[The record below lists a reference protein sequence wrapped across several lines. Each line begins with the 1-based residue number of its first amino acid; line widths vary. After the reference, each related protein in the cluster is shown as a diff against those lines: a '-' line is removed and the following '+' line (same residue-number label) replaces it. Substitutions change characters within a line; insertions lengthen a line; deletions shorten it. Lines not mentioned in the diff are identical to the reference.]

1 MHFLNFE
8 VFLSYRISRIFC
20 RRCFDYKIIMI
31 IILRLKRELCPG
43 GIRTHRCIR
52 KIQPKLSPIIFFS
65 RFIQMLQPICKNF
78 TKLIVRRVNIN
89 VYFKLKDPFIHCSFT
104 QRNSHLFY
112 NKYSSITNVHYKI
125 YPNAKFYRHLL
136 ERLQQRFLKKKGK
149 WLVATFPI
157 LRDGNWYRS
166 NSRLYCLQKVQVFYL
181 DIQVMGL
188 LITPQLHYR
197 WTKSLLSSLFY
208 ATNRSR
214 GYHMFSA

>member
-1 MHFLNFE
+1 
-8 VFLSYRISRIFC
+8 
-20 RRCFDYKIIMI
+20 
-31 IILRLKRELCPG
+31 
-43 GIRTHRCIR
+43 
-52 KIQPKLSPIIFFS
+52 
-65 RFIQMLQPICKNF
+65 MLQPICKNF
-78 TKLIVRRVNIN
+78 TKLIVRRVDIN

-125 YPNAKFYRHLL
+125 YPNTKFYRHLL
-136 ERLQQRFLKKKGK
+136 ERLQQRLKKKKGK

-214 GYHMFSA
+214 GYRMFSA

>member
-1 MHFLNFE
+1 
-8 VFLSYRISRIFC
+8 
-20 RRCFDYKIIMI
+20 MI

-112 NKYSSITNVHYKI
+112 NKYSSITNVHNKI
-125 YPNAKFYRHLL
+125 YPDTKLFRHLL
-136 ERLQQRFLKKKGK
+136 ESLRQRFFFKKENGS
-149 WLVATFPI
+149 WQHFQFFAMEIDTDQTAGYIV
-157 LRDGNWYRS
+157 
-166 NSRLYCLQKVQVFYL
+166 SR
-181 DIQVMGL
+181 
-188 LITPQLHYR
+188 
-197 WTKSLLSSLFY
+197 KSRYFI
-208 ATNRSR
+208 
-214 GYHMFSA
+214 

>member
-52 KIQPKLSPIIFFS
+52 KIQPKLSPIIFFF

-112 NKYSSITNVHYKI
+112 NKYSSITNVHNKI
-125 YPNAKFYRHLL
+125 SLTPSSFVIYWKDCSSDF
-136 ERLQQRFLKKKGK
+136 FKTGK

-166 NSRLYCLQKVQVFYL
+166 NSRLHCLQKVQVFYL

>member
-1 MHFLNFE
+1 MHSENTA
-8 VFLSYRISRIFC
+8 
-20 RRCFDYKIIMI
+20 KII
-31 IILRLKRELCPG
+31 
-43 GIRTHRCIR
+43 TNYF
-52 KIQPKLSPIIFFS
+52 FFS
-65 RFIQMLQPICKNF
+65 FHPNVATNLQEFYQSDN
-78 TKLIVRRVNIN
+78 TTQVRRVNILN

-104 QRNSHLFY
+104 QRNSHLFHD
-112 NKYSSITNVHYKI
+112 KYSSITNVHYKI
-125 YPNAKFYRHLL
+125 YPKHQVLSSFIGKIATAI
-136 ERLQQRFLKKKGK
+136 FLKKGI

-157 LRDGNWYRS
+157 LGAGNWYRS

>member
-1 MHFLNFE
+1 
-8 VFLSYRISRIFC
+8 
-20 RRCFDYKIIMI
+20 MI

-78 TKLIVRRVNIN
+78 TKLIVRRVDIN

-125 YPNAKFYRHLL
+125 YPNTKFYRHLL
-136 ERLQQRFLKKKGK
+136 ERLQQRFFLKKENGS
-149 WLVATFPI
+149 WQHFQFFAMEIDTDQTAGYIV
-157 LRDGNWYRS
+157 
-166 NSRLYCLQKVQVFYL
+166 SR
-181 DIQVMGL
+181 
-188 LITPQLHYR
+188 
-197 WTKSLLSSLFY
+197 KSRYFI
-208 ATNRSR
+208 
-214 GYHMFSA
+214 

>member
-1 MHFLNFE
+1 
-8 VFLSYRISRIFC
+8 
-20 RRCFDYKIIMI
+20 MI

-78 TKLIVRRVNIN
+78 TKLIVRRVDIN

-125 YPNAKFYRHLL
+125 YPNTKFYRHLL
-136 ERLQQRFLKKKGK
+136 ERLQQRFFLKKENGS
-149 WLVATFPI
+149 WQHFQFFAI
-157 LRDGNWYRS
+157 LIDTDQTAGYIV
-166 NSRLYCLQKVQVFYL
+166 SR
-181 DIQVMGL
+181 
-188 LITPQLHYR
+188 
-197 WTKSLLSSLFY
+197 KSRYFI
-208 ATNRSR
+208 
-214 GYHMFSA
+214 

>member
-104 QRNSHLFY
+104 QRNSHLFHD
-112 NKYSSITNVHYKI
+112 KYSSITNVHYKI
-125 YPNAKFYRHLL
+125 YPKH
-136 ERLQQRFLKKKGK
+136 
-149 WLVATFPI
+149 
-157 LRDGNWYRS
+157 
-166 NSRLYCLQKVQVFYL
+166 QV
-181 DIQVMGL
+181 
-188 LITPQLHYR
+188 
-197 WTKSLLSSLFY
+197 LSSFIGKI
-208 ATNRSR
+208 ATAIFFKKENGSWQHFQFFAMEIDTDQTAGYIVSR
-214 GYHMFSA
+214 KSRYFI